1 MASPA
6 VTGDLGTAAGVTG
19 TWEAST
25 TFLGLLQVQG
35 VGSTGTILGGEEAG
49 GWSP

>member
-1 MASPA
+1 MASA
-6 VTGDLGTAAGVTG
+6 GVAGDLGTAAGVIV
-19 TWEAST
+19 TWVTST
-25 TFLGLLQVQG
+25 TFQGLLHVQG